1 MRTLLFAALTAL
13 TSSAFGQEPTST
25 DPPKPYE
32 RVELVRVDSTR
43 TADQLYRSARRW
55 FVDAF
60 KDAEEVIQLEDD
72 SARTIVGKG
81 WFNYHD
87 MGRIWFTVEVAAKAG
102 RYRVRFYNF
111 NHVGVGGLT
120 SGTTYVPY
128 LDYGPIYA
136 GAECYTP
143 KPTLMIVEGT
153 EKEMMLIHCAGII
166 QPLIKKECDAMVAD
180 LQRAM
185 SSAGSSDW

>member
-1 MRTLLFAALTAL
+1 M
-13 TSSAFGQEPTST
+13 
-25 DPPKPYE
+25 
-32 RVELVRVDSTR
+32 DSTR

-153 EKEMMLIHCAGII
+153 EKEMMLIHCADHTAID
-166 QPLIKKECDAMVAD
+166 KEGMRRHGSRSPTSYVLRRVIGLVVD
-180 LQRAM
+180 RGW
-185 SSAGSSDW
+185 SSVLGSPSSLLRGHR